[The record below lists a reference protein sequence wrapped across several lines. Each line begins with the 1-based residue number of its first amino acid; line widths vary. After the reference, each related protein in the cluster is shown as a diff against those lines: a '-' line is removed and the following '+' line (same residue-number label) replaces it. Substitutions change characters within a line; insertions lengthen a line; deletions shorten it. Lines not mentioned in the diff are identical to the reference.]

1 MVEKDSNR
9 SILSEPKTEAARQA
23 RRDFECQVG
32 EQQKGEL
39 HLIAFSILIWGM
51 SPDRDDLIAQKRKDI
66 GAQLIEDGHNAMFS
80 EDLSYL
86 SQDPDQSETS
96 KEFAQANA
104 ADLIIV
110 LVEDSPGA
118 LAEVCDFCV
127 RPDLSPKVYVMAPD
141 SYKAGYAG
149 QGALKELDEGYGGVY
164 WYRKKEVKTC
174 QVLTQ
179 ACKRVRARR
188 SIAYRHQTGGSK

>member
-1 MVEKDSNR
+1 MAEKNSNH
-9 SILSEPKTEAARQA
+9 SILPEPKTEAARQA
-23 RRDFECQVG
+23 RRNFEHQVG

-39 HLIAFSILIWGM
+39 QIAFNILVWGM
-51 SPDRDDLIAQKRKDI
+51 SPDRDDPIAQKRKDI
-66 GAQLIEDGHNAMFS
+66 GTQLLKDGHNAMFS
-80 EDLSYL
+80 EDLSHL
-86 SQDPDQSETS
+86 NREPDLSETS

-110 LVEDSPGA
+110 LVEGAPGA

-127 RPDLSPKVYVMAPD
+127 RPDLAPKVYVMAPD

-164 WYRKKEVKTC
+164 WYREEEVKAC

-179 ACKRVRARR
+179 ACKRVWARR
-188 SIAYRHQTGGSK
+188 SIAYRHQTGGSQ

>member
-1 MVEKDSNR
+1 MAEKDSNR
-9 SILSEPKTEAARQA
+9 LILSEPKTEAARQA

-32 EQQKGEL
+32 EQQKREL
-39 HLIAFSILIWGM
+39 LIAFSILIWGM
-51 SPDRDDLIAQKRKDI
+51 SPDRDDPIAQKRKDI
-66 GAQLIEDGHNAMFS
+66 GTQLIEDGHNAMFS

-86 SQDPDQSETS
+86 NQESDLSETS
-96 KEFAQANA
+96 TEFAQANA

-110 LVEDSPGA
+110 LLEGSPGA

-127 RPDLSPKVYVMAPD
+127 RPDLAPKVYVMAPD

-164 WYRKKEVKTC
+164 WYREEEVKAC